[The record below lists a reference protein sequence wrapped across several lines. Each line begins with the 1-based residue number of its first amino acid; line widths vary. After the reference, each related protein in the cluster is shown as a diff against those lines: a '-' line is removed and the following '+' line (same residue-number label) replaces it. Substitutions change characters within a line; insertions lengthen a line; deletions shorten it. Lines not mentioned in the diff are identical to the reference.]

1 MSIVVKQSF
10 FNLITIG
17 VAFLIGAV
25 NTLYLYPTF
34 LGSKLQGLVIALL
47 AISNIIQPFLSFGTQ
62 HAVIRFYSRYKSK
75 KEKNAVLTLSL
86 IIPFIITTIV
96 IPLFYYYYDHIKV
109 LLFQTE
115 NAFSQYAYV
124 ILFIAVSTSFFE
136 IFYSWVRVKLK
147 SVFGNFLKELY
158 PRLLVTSLLILYTL
172 DYLDFENFILFLIY
186 GYYLRLLIVMVYSF
200 IINKPKVSFYFKNDF
215 KEIFRYSFLIL
226 LSGAASSIILDI
238 DKSMLSSILTVENV
252 AYYSVAIFIAAVIE
266 IPGRAMFQILS
277 PIVAEVINKNN
288 KKKLKYL
295 LKKSSTNLVLVSS
308 LFFLIINLNLNDFYD
323 MLNQEGYSKGI
334 PIVIVVSF
342 AKLYSMSI
350 GCINNIISNSKY
362 YYYIFWFSIISSVLA
377 VVLNLYLIQNHGIN
391 GAAYATFLVILIM
404 NSLKLYLVNLKFK
417 IHPYS
422 YDTLKIVI
430 LTTFIYIIFYNLN
443 LTFDPVISIAVKSTL
458 ILILYTLAAY
468 IFKLS
473 DDVNIFIDKFNKN
486 W

>member
-1 MSIVVKQSF
+1 MC
-10 FNLITIG
+10 
-17 VAFLIGAV
+17 
-25 NTLYLYPTF
+25 
-34 LGSKLQGLVIALL
+34 
-47 AISNIIQPFLSFGTQ
+47 
-62 HAVIRFYSRYKSK
+62 IRDS
-75 KEKNAVLTLSL
+75 
-86 IIPFIITTIV
+86 
-96 IPLFYYYYDHIKV
+96 
-109 LLFQTE
+109 
-115 NAFSQYAYV
+115 
-124 ILFIAVSTSFFE
+124 
-136 IFYSWVRVKLK
+136 
-147 SVFGNFLKELY
+147 
-158 PRLLVTSLLILYTL
+158 
-172 DYLDFENFILFLIY
+172 
-186 GYYLRLLIVMVYSF
+186 YSF
-200 IINKPKVSFYFKNDF
+200 IINKPKISFYFKNDF

-308 LFFLIINLNLNDFYD
+308 LFFLIINLNLNDFYE
-323 MLNQEGYSKGI
+323 MLNQEGYNKGI
-334 PIVIVVSF
+334 PIVIIVSF

-350 GCINNIISNSKY
+350 GCVNNIISNSKY

-377 VVLNLYLIQNHGIN
+377 VVLNLYLIQDYGII

-404 NSLKLYLVNLKFK
+404 NSLKLYLVNIKFK

-422 YDTLKIVI
+422 YDTIKIVI
-430 LTTFIYIIFYNLN
+430 LTSFIYIIFNNLK
-443 LTFDPVISIAVKSTL
+443 LTFEPVISIAVKSAL

>member
-17 VAFLIGAV
+17 IAFIIGAV

-47 AISNIIQPFLSFGTQ
+47 AISNLIQPFLSFGTQ

-75 KEKNAVLTLSL
+75 KEKDAVLTLSL
-86 IIPFIITTIV
+86 IIPFIVTIIV
-96 IPLFYYYYDHIKV
+96 IPIFYLYYEQIKNV
-109 LLFQTE
+109 LFQSE
-115 NAFSQYAYV
+115 NTLSKYAYV

-158 PRLLVTSLLILYTL
+158 PRLLITSLLILYTL
-172 DYLDFENFILFLIY
+172 DFLNFESFILFLIS
-186 GYYLRLLIVMVYSF
+186 GYYLRLLIVMIYSF
-200 IINKPKVSFYFKNDF
+200 IINKPKISFSFKKDF

-288 KKKLKYL
+288 KKKLRYL

-308 LFFLIINLNLNDFYD
+308 LFFLIINLNINDFYE
-323 MLNQEGYSKGI
+323 MLNQEGYSMGI
-334 PIVIVVSF
+334 PIVIIVSF

-350 GCINNIISNSKY
+350 GCINNIITNSKY
-362 YYYIFWFSIISSVLA
+362 YYFIFWFSIISSVLA
-377 VVLNLYLIQNHGIN
+377 VVLNLYLIQDYGII

-404 NSLKLYLVNLKFK
+404 NSLKLYLVKSKFK

-430 LTTFIYIIFYNLN
+430 LTTSIYVIFYNLK
-443 LTFDPVISIAVKSTL
+443 LTFEPVISIAVKSIL
-458 ILILYTLAAY
+458 IVILYTLAAY

-473 DDVNIFIDKFNKN
+473 DDVNIFFDKFNKN

>member
-96 IPLFYYYYDHIKV
+96 IPLFYFYYDHIKV

-308 LFFLIINLNLNDFYD
+308 LFFLIINLNINDFYD

-334 PIVIVVSF
+334 PIVIIVSF

-377 VVLNLYLIQNHGIN
+377 VVLNLYLIQDYGII

-443 LTFDPVISIAVKSTL
+443 LTFDPVTSIAIKSTL
-458 ILILYTLAAY
+458 ILTLYTLAAY

>member
-17 VAFLIGAV
+17 VAFIIGAV

-47 AISNIIQPFLSFGTQ
+47 AISNILQPFLSFGTQ
-62 HAVIRFYSRYKSK
+62 HAVIRFYSRYRSS

-86 IIPFIITTIV
+86 IIPIIVTAIV
-96 IPLFYYYYDHIKV
+96 IPLFYLYYDQIKV

-158 PRLLVTSLLILYTL
+158 PRLLVTFLLISYTL
-172 DYLDFENFILFLIY
+172 DYLDFENFILYLIY

-200 IINKPKVSFYFKNDF
+200 IINKPKISFYFKNDF
-215 KEIFRYSFLIL
+215 KEILRYSFLIL

-308 LFFLIINLNLNDFYD
+308 LFFLIINLNLNDFYE
-323 MLNQEGYSKGI
+323 MLNQEGYNKGI
-334 PIVIVVSF
+334 PIVIIVSF

-350 GCINNIISNSKY
+350 GCVNNIISNSKY

-377 VVLNLYLIQNHGIN
+377 VVLNLYLIQDYGII
-391 GAAYATFLVILIM
+391 GAAYATLLVILIM
-404 NSLKLYLVNLKFK
+404 NSLKLYLVNIKFK

-422 YDTLKIVI
+422 YDTIKIII
-430 LTTFIYIIFYNLN
+430 LTTFIYIIFNNLK
-443 LTFDPVISIAVKSTL
+443 LTFEPVISIAVKSAL

>member
-17 VAFLIGAV
+17 VAFIIGAV
-25 NTLYLYPTF
+25 NTLYLYPKF

-47 AISNIIQPFLSFGTQ
+47 AISNILQPFLSFGTQ
-62 HAVIRFYSRYKSK
+62 HAVIRFYSRYRSS

-86 IIPFIITTIV
+86 IIPIIVTAIV
-96 IPLFYYYYDHIKV
+96 IPIFYLYYDQIKV

-158 PRLLVTSLLILYTL
+158 PRLLVTFLLISYTL
-172 DYLDFENFILFLIY
+172 DYLDFENFILYLIY

-200 IINKPKVSFYFKNDF
+200 IINKPKISFYFKNDF
-215 KEIFRYSFLIL
+215 KEILRYSFLIL

-308 LFFLIINLNLNDFYD
+308 LFFLIINLNLNDFYE
-323 MLNQEGYSKGI
+323 MLNQEGYNKGI
-334 PIVIVVSF
+334 PIVIIVSF

-377 VVLNLYLIQNHGIN
+377 VVLNLYLIQDYGII

-404 NSLKLYLVNLKFK
+404 NSLKLYLVNIKFK

-422 YDTLKIVI
+422 YDTIKIII
-430 LTTFIYIIFYNLN
+430 LTTFIYIIFNNLK
-443 LTFDPVISIAVKSTL
+443 LTFEPVISIAIKSAL

>member
-86 IIPFIITTIV
+86 IVPFIITTIV
-96 IPLFYYYYDHIKV
+96 IPLFYFYYDHIKV

-334 PIVIVVSF
+334 PIVIIVSF

-377 VVLNLYLIQNHGIN
+377 VVLNLYLIQDYGII

-443 LTFDPVISIAVKSTL
+443 LTFDPVISIAIKSTL

>member
-96 IPLFYYYYDHIKV
+96 IPLFYFYYDHIKV

-377 VVLNLYLIQNHGIN
+377 VVLNLYLIQDYGII

-443 LTFDPVISIAVKSTL
+443 LTLDPVISIAIKSTL
-458 ILILYTLAAY
+458 ILTLYTLAAY

>member
-96 IPLFYYYYDHIKV
+96 IPLFYFYYDHIKV

-377 VVLNLYLIQNHGIN
+377 VVLNLYLIQDYGII

-443 LTFDPVISIAVKSTL
+443 LTFDPVISIAIKSTL